1 MEKERKFR
9 ALNQIM
15 FWPNTYLRTLV
26 SKSLPNFFF
35 VMTTIIKKD
44 NTYSAKNVSVN
55 FILSMIDMIFLS
67 VIFPER
73 N

>member
-1 MEKERKFR
+1 
-9 ALNQIM
+9 
-15 FWPNTYLRTLV
+15 
-26 SKSLPNFFF
+26 
-35 VMTTIIKKD
+35 MTTIIKKD